1 MRIYPRA
8 AFLSHPWKEKNKMDY
23 GMIGKIEKA
32 KRYAQERS
40 RIHLNSMTVT
50 FEGENNSHIVNFEN
64 GIWHCDCD
72 FFHTRSRCS
81 HTMALEMI
89 LEGLVPEPEVE

>member
-1 MRIYPRA
+1 
-8 AFLSHPWKEKNKMDY
+8 MDY

-40 RIHLNSMTVT
+40 RIHLDSMQVT
-50 FEGENNSHIVNFEN
+50 FAGENNAHTVVFEN
-64 GIWHCDCD
+64 GEWHCDCD
-72 FFHTRSRCS
+72 FFQSRSRCS

-89 LEGLVPEPEVE
+89 LEGMISEKAAVE

>member
-1 MRIYPRA
+1 
-8 AFLSHPWKEKNKMDY
+8 MDY

-32 KRYAQERS
+32 KRYAQERK
-40 RIHLNSMTVT
+40 RIHLDSMTVT
-50 FEGENNSHIVNFEN
+50 FEGENNDHVVQFE
-64 GIWHCDCD
+64 GGEWKCDCD

-89 LEGLVPEPEVE
+89 LEGLVPEKATE